1 MIDGFSVEYICWDD
15 KHPDYSQLY
24 LHPRALR
31 KPLNGMWFV
40 IYDDKGAIE
49 LDYGSWTFYGTYG
62 DSEPVEHQFPGG
74 IDLTEAAHNDSV
86 RAISE
91 NRRPVADIEV
101 AATAALTSI
110 MGGKPSTSAAWS
122 HGTKWRSRSSGWLP
136 DSAHRITGAKR

>member
-1 MIDGFSVEYICWDD
+1 MRYLTEPMPARTVVIDGFSVEYICWDD

-110 MGGKPSTSAAWS
+110 MGREAIYQRRMVTWDEMEVSV
-122 HGTKWRSRSSGWLP
+122 
-136 DSAHRITGAKR
+136 